1 MIVGVHP
8 LAGFDKLLHYKVP
21 ETLRANLKMGSLVR
35 VPVLN
40 TLRLGV
46 VGDIGAPK
54 DFPLDRLKNVAQVV
68 HPFPALTPDLLQLA
82 RWMAVYYAA
91 SLDGIIEAMIPAA
104 VRSGAGIKEEKL
116 LSIAKQLGDE
126 ELAKLEKRA
135 PQQARLYRLLAQ
147 QYRPQRK
154 ALVLKRLGLTAAVSN
169 ALIKHGIVLEETQRV
184 VREAYTDDW

>member
-135 PQQARLYRLLAQ
+135 PQQD
-147 QYRPQRK
+147 RK
-154 ALVLKRLGLTAAVSN
+154 S
-169 ALIKHGIVLEETQRV
+169 V
-184 VREAYTDDW
+184 V